1 MNMVPPFS
9 NPRYRLV
16 RSLGAGGFGAVY
28 LAQDLFMGSD
38 VAIKIL
44 NSRSREEHDRF
55 RRELRL
61 LHSQIDNRHVVTVL
75 DHDLDSETPY
85 IVLEYCA
92 GGSLRSWVDQ
102 RRPWREVAAILTHA
116 LFGLWGVHRL
126 GGFHRDLKPDNL
138 LVAVDQAR
146 SQTVVKVADFGLA
159 RVPVTSTGPMTQGLG
174 GTPGYIAPEVLAGQP
189 FTAAAD
195 IYSLGVVALEL
206 LTGNRAPGTVLPDA
220 LPQSL
225 RLLVAQM
232 LAVRPEGRPDAMTI
246 ARRLN
251 EILAAPVPVVPT
263 TPAQKKTTS
272 PGSGAL
278 TFLLG
283 VGVFAGLAALAGGN
297 SKEWD
302 DNVARYRGSDGRFR
316 R

>member
-1 MNMVPPFS
+1 MDQKHPFP
-9 NPRYRLV
+9 NPRYRLLKP
-16 RSLGAGGFGAVY
+16 LGEGGFGVVF
-28 LAQDLFMGSD
+28 LAMDLFMGSE

-44 NSRSREEHDRF
+44 NTRSPDDHERF

-75 DHDLDSETPY
+75 DHDLDAATPY
-85 IVLEYCA
+85 IVLEYCS
-92 GGSLRSWVDQ
+92 GGSLRSWVEQ
-102 RRPWREVAAILTHA
+102 RRPWREVAAVLTHA

-138 LVAVDQAR
+138 LVAVDGAR
-146 SQTVVKVADFGLA
+146 HETVVKVADFGLA
-159 RVPVTSTGPMTQGLG
+159 RVPVTSTGPMTQGTR
-174 GTPGYIAPEVLAGQP
+174 GTPGYIAPEALVGQP
-189 FTAAAD
+189 YTAAAD

-206 LTGNRAPGTVLPDA
+206 LTGSRAPGTALPDA

-225 RLLVAQM
+225 RLLVGQM

-251 EILAAPVPVVPT
+251 EILAAPASVVPT
-263 TPAQKKTTS
+263 APLRQPAS
-272 PGSGAL
+272 SGSGAL
-278 TFLLG
+278 ALLLG

-297 SKEWD
+297 SKDWD
-302 DNVARYRGSDGRFR
+302 ENVARYRGPDGRFR

>member
-1 MNMVPPFS
+1 MEPKPPFP
-9 NPRYRLV
+9 NPRYRLLK
-16 RSLGAGGFGAVY
+16 RLGEGGFGVVF
-28 LAQDLFMGSD
+28 LATDLFMGTN
-38 VAIKIL
+38 VAIKVL
-44 NSRSREEHDRF
+44 STRTHDDEERF

-61 LHSQIDNRHVVTVL
+61 LQKQIDNRHVVTVL
-75 DHDLDSETPY
+75 DADLDGEMPH
-85 IVLEYCA
+85 IVLEYCE
-92 GGSLRSWVDQ
+92 GGSLRSWVEK
-102 RRPWREVAAILTHA
+102 RHPWREVAAVLTHA

-138 LVAVDQAR
+138 LVAFDQSR
-146 SQTVVKVADFGLA
+146 HETVVKVADFGLA
-159 RVPVTSTGPMTQGLG
+159 RVPATSTGPMTQGMG

-206 LTGNRAPGTVLPDA
+206 LTGSRAPGTVLPNT
-220 LPQSL
+220 LPESL
-225 RLLVAQM
+225 RRLVGQM

-246 ARRLN
+246 ARRLSDV
-251 EILAAPVPVVPT
+251 LAAPVGPT
-263 TPAQKKTTS
+263 APAPQAAFS
-272 PGSGAL
+272 GSGAL
-278 TFLLG
+278 MLLLG

-302 DNVARYRGSDGRFR
+302 ENVARYRGPDGRFR